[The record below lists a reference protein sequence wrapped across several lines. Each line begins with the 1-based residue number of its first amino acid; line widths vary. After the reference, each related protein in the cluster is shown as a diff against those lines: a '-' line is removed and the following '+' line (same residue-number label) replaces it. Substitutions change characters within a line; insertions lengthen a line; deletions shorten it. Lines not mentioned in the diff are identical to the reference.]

1 MKSTLS
7 RLGVALASIV
17 FLIGVS
23 ACSPVTGDSDADG
36 ELKSGDSNSEFNA
49 WNVKF
54 TKCMKAEGVDM
65 PEVQA
70 VDGSGTSSTRVM
82 DGDMDFEAYEQA
94 SKTCLDEVGKPPVQ
108 EGGMDEE
115 EMKTSML
122 AFAKCMREA
131 GYDYPDPVFSEGGT
145 MGMAATSADDFA
157 PADLDRCNK
166 EAGLPEMKM
175 SK

>member
-7 RLGVALASIV
+7 RIGVALASIV
-17 FLIGVS
+17 FLVGVS
-23 ACSPVTGDSDADG
+23 ACSPVASDNDAEG

-54 TKCMKAEGVDM
+54 TKCMKAEGIEM

-70 VDGSGTSSTRVM
+70 VDGNGMSSTRAFE
-82 DGDMDFEAYEQA
+82 GDMDFEAYENA
-94 SKTCLDEVGKPPVQ
+94 SKTCMDEVGEPPVV

-115 EMKTSML
+115 EMKTTML
-122 AFAKCMREA
+122 AFAKCMRDA
-131 GYDYPDPVFSEGGT
+131 GYDYPDPEFGEGGMTT
-145 MGMAATSADDFA
+145 MTAMGADEFD
-157 PADLDRCNK
+157 PADLDRCSK
-166 EAGLPEMKM
+166 EAGFPEMQM